1 MIDLLYSKYYSELL
15 RFCVSLS
22 HDHAFAED
30 TVQETY
36 LRALANAD
44 ILNDLPEEKW
54 RAWLYRTAKNIFIDH
69 LRRLAKRHDTVNDT
83 VSEDDYSSVIVQMMC
98 QYLPENERVLF
109 QLRYLQ
115 AITQQSLGKC
125 LTYRRLR

>member
-1 MIDLLYSKYYSELL
+1 MEGVALPYS
-15 RFCVSLS
+15 
-22 HDHAFAED
+22 
-30 TVQETY
+30 
-36 LRALANAD
+36 
-44 ILNDLPEEKW
+44 
-54 RAWLYRTAKNIFIDH
+54 KNIFIDH

-115 AITQQSLGKC
+115 GYNSTELGEMFDIPPSTVRAKD
-125 LTYRRLR
+125 LLLQRSKLRKLYNVNYLEVLS